1 MAKFV
6 YVYSGGG
13 GADTPETQQESMRVW
28 QAWFDTFGDGL
39 VDLGHPFG
47 ASSTVTSGGT
57 GDGGTSN
64 LSGYSVVAAA
74 SLSEAADK
82 AAGCPIL
89 KEGGT
94 VEVYAT
100 IEM

>member
-13 GADTPETQQESMRVW
+13 GADTPEAQQEATRVW

-39 VDLGHPFG
+39 VDLGQPFG
-47 ASSTVTSGGT
+47 ASSTVRSGGT
-57 GDGGTSN
+57 SEGGTSN
-64 LSGYSVVAAA
+64 LSGYSVVSAT
-74 SLSEAADK
+74 SMSDAADK

-89 KEGGT
+89 NEGGT
-94 VEVYAT
+94 VEVYAA